1 MALAI
6 SPLLADAPWDLS
18 YAQLRAVVQNFRA
31 SNKPDKPVPRVGLID
46 AARKAQAPQAIPNS
60 RVENSRTVRFDSTT
74 ETIPTATRD
83 ARPGILLKHTNL
95 VPVLNIS
102 GREDSAPRH
111 KVSDVPVHATSL
123 DPRHEGRS
131 KIGQQVLP
139 KPIPRKIDAN
149 VKKHDS
155 PAIFDK
161 MDVEDEWPSGIR
173 LPARD
178 LLSHRPNQV
187 ANGSAAVSMALPAP
201 RAAKKDEARGRLKH
215 EQPKQ
220 VLDTSSS
227 GEDDNRVEFDEQQIR
242 KRHRTSSESSEVV
255 PKPNDAKSVQA
266 ADGIRA
272 AVPCDQCKK
281 AGVEFECFTFPK
293 ISRRRACSRCHKK
306 KKGCSFISG
315 FTQAPKRNNGESS
328 SDSAE
333 NVVNDDF
340 MRQVCATDHIQ
351 KGALSNHAEQEP
363 ARGDVTKRMTKVEN
377 MVNDLQSQVKIIQ
390 DNVVTMDSRI
400 EDVFEGTKSMTR
412 VMKRFETRSE
422 QVSWTLEKLVERVER
437 L

>member
-46 AARKAQAPQAIPNS
+46 TARKAQTPQAIPNS
-60 RVENSRTVRFDSTT
+60 RVENARLGSTT
-74 ETIPTATRD
+74 KTIPTAT
-83 ARPGILLKHTNL
+83 K
-95 VPVLNIS
+95 
-102 GREDSAPRH
+102 H
-111 KVSDVPVHATSL
+111 KVSNVPVHATSL
-123 DPRHEGRS
+123 DPRHECRS

-139 KPIPRKIDAN
+139 KPSPPGPRKIDAN
-149 VKKHDS
+149 VKKHTPSDS
-155 PAIFDK
+155 PAIFDE
-161 MDVEDEWPSGIR
+161 MDVDDELPSGIR

-187 ANGSAAVSMALPAP
+187 AKGSAAVSMTLPAP
-201 RAAKKDEARGRLKH
+201 RSAKKDEARGRLRH
-215 EQPKQ
+215 EKPKQ
-220 VLDTSSS
+220 FLDTSSS
-227 GEDDNRVEFDEQQIR
+227 GEEDNRVAFVKRQIR

-255 PKPNDAKSVQA
+255 PKPNDAKSVQT

-293 ISRRRACSRCHKK
+293 IPRRPVRRACSRCHKK
-306 KKGCSFISG
+306 KKGCSFSSG
-315 FTQAPKRNNGESS
+315 FTRAPKKNNGESS
-328 SDSAE
+328 SDTAE
-333 NVVNDDF
+333 NVVKDDF
-340 MRQVCATDHIQ
+340 MRQARATDHIPT
-351 KGALSNHAEQEP
+351 GTPSNHAEQEP
-363 ARGDVTKRMTKVEN
+363 ARGDVTKRVTKVEN

-390 DNVVTMDSRI
+390 DNVVTMDSRLD
-400 EDVFEGTKSMTR
+400 DVFEGTKSMTR
-412 VMKRFETRSE
+412 VMKRFETRTE